1 MNELHESVRPV
12 PRWLQVWAIATVLI
26 TLVLLVL
33 GQFVTSFRA
42 GMADPIWP
50 TEPWYLADNYKLD
63 LGYLIEHTH
72 RIAGFAVGGFVS
84 ILALGLW
91 YTEPRTAAR
100 WFGLALLVV
109 LLGAFGQ
116 FHRELIVQRDPA
128 VAVQLPTNPLGVMT
142 AALVVTLGVAFSGWN
157 RSGSGLRLL
166 GIAALIA
173 VMIQG
178 LLGGFRVRLDA
189 LFGPELAPIH
199 GIFAQVV
206 FCLLVSLA
214 VLTGRSK
221 AGSTI
226 PALLSRLSLALV
238 ALLFVQLIW
247 GAMVRHAP
255 NALNQRL
262 HLLTAFLAVGL
273 AVWMIRVVFTTAAR
287 PRVAF
292 TAWVLGLLLALQV
305 TLGVEAWMGKFGE
318 EAFAGKRAAS
328 RLPEAEQVSEK
339 QAAMRTA
346 HTLVGTGVLA
356 TAVVFA
362 LQISRRVGRGSA
374 RPTSNY
380 SRLVGLEDS
389 THPTRLTATGTMP

>member
-12 PRWLQVWAIATVLI
+12 PRWLHIWAIATVLV

-42 GMADPIWP
+42 GMADPVWP
-50 TEPWYLADNYKLD
+50 TEPWYLANNYKLD

-91 YTEPRTAAR
+91 FTEPRALAR
-100 WFGLALLVV
+100 WTGLLLLVV

-116 FHRELIVQRDPA
+116 FHRELIAQRDPA
-128 VAVQLPTNPLGVMT
+128 VAVRLPNGPLAVMGISLLGVL
-142 AALVVTLGVAFSGWN
+142 ALLTGGWN
-157 RSGSGLRLL
+157 RRGSGLRLL
-166 GIAALIA
+166 GIVALIA

-199 GIFAQVV
+199 GIFAQIV

-214 VLTGRSK
+214 ALTRPT
-221 AGSTI
+221 STLEI
-226 PALLSRLSLALV
+226 ADDLRHHLSRLSVGLTV
-238 ALLFVQLIW
+238 VLFVQLIW

-262 HLLTAFLAVGL
+262 HLLTAFLAVVM
-273 AVWMIRVVFTTAAR
+273 AVRLIRAILHYAR
-287 PRVAF
+287 PNLGFA
-292 TAWVLGLLLALQV
+292 TKLLAGLLSVQV
-305 TLGVEAWMGKFGE
+305 VLGVEAWMGKFGE
-318 EAFAGKRAAS
+318 EARSGKSAS
-328 RLPEAEQVSEK
+328 AFLAEAEPVTAK
-339 QAAMRTA
+339 QATLRSA
-346 HTLVGTGVLA
+346 HTLIGTGILA
-356 TAVVFA
+356 TAAV
-362 LQISRRVGRGSA
+362 LTLRVSKPRG
-374 RPTSNY
+374 N
-380 SRLVGLEDS
+380 L
-389 THPTRLTATGTMP
+389 